1 MRDLQAAGQR
11 RRPQAEADPGP
22 RLSTSLALSPP
33 AAWRGQ
39 RVLGR
44 MDVGVHRQ
52 AAHHP
57 AALWESPVRS
67 SSFGGKRIRPPRVWV
82 SLHCH
87 SSSFLT
93 KAATHLEVTPWL
105 CLHPFYLQGS
115 LNSVASVHSLAAQ
128 TVKHPP
134 VVRETWVLSLGQE
147 DSPGGRHGNP
157 LQYSLEN
164 PHGQRSLV
172 GYSPWCCKE

>member
-1 MRDLQAAGQR
+1 
-11 RRPQAEADPGP
+11 
-22 RLSTSLALSPP
+22 
-33 AAWRGQ
+33 
-39 RVLGR
+39 

-157 LQYSLEN
+157 LQCSRLEN
-164 PHGQRSLV
+164 PMA
-172 GYSPWCCKE
+172 GYSPRGPKELDTTEQLSTAHSSFSI